1 MLKLIRLS
9 LLLLLGLPLA
19 AQAANPI
26 QFATGTY
33 VNTATT
39 ATASLSGVVA
49 THQIIAVLTEYNPGS
64 TATGV
69 ADNASGTCA
78 TGFTKIAA
86 LSGYNTQGTAE
97 VWWCASVTSPPGT
110 YTVTATWGAA
120 VHGLVRIIECSGLT
134 AVDQFGTLAPAN
146 TTPTTQTVTA
156 SSVNTNANDFV
167 VGVAALGFTGTNPTL
182 SDPPTSSYTTVGGLN
197 QGWGTLYV
205 DSDVGTKNVSAT
217 ETSAATWTM
226 TGGNLTDMAM
236 IVVSFNGGGASTTT
250 GPTAQWPPIRI
261 SRLNSRRHWG
271 N

>member
-1 MLKLIRLS
+1 
-9 LLLLLGLPLA
+9 
-19 AQAANPI
+19 
-26 QFATGTY
+26 
-33 VNTATT
+33 
-39 ATASLSGVVA
+39 LSGVVA

-205 DSDVGTKNVSAT
+205 DSDVGTKNVSAI